1 MAARSLGEELARDL
15 TAKAVIWGPSIAG
28 AILFGPVGLLLGPA
42 AWVALVA
49 SGSDNSP
56 PPSAGEPALRR
67 RQLTLA
73 CGRRL
78 AA

>member
-15 TAKAVIWGPSIAG
+15 TVKAVIWVPSIVG
-28 AILFGPVGLLLGPA
+28 VMLFGPVGLLLGPA

-56 PPSAGEPALRR
+56 QPPADDQGAK
-67 RQLTLA
+67 
-73 CGRRL
+73 
-78 AA
+78 